1 MTTKVTPIGGGNRLH
16 VPAHLRGSTPKGE
29 IQILRTM
36 ALLANAKERRL
47 VITFPEK
54 GVGYVISSPKELRGL
69 IERLEAV
76 GLELFDQGGKN
87 MAQALR
93 KDQTG

>member
-1 MTTKVTPIGGGNRLH
+1 MTSKVVPIGGGSRLH
-16 VPAHLRGSTPKGE
+16 VPAHLRGRTPWGE
-29 IQILRTM
+29 IEITRKMVT
-36 ALLANAKERRL
+36 LANPKERRL
-47 VITFPEK
+47 VITFPDK

-76 GLELFDQGGKN
+76 ELEMFDQGGKN